1 MLVWHVRTL
10 REDSQRR
17 VPGAAGRGA
26 ESIDDVSPLWDR
38 ESMSYD
44 DPVEHLLRTNDGREG
59 FCQILTTT
67 LLVGGT
73 YPKWGTHNALT
84 DQGVVFFKALDGLSF
99 GTTAWTTTP
108 VFIDEITMPKR
119 HDDELSAS
127 PDWTL
132 VFEDRV
138 WMIELKTERG
148 SHRATQLPHYL
159 DMAAHHY
166 PGRAI
171 DVTYLT
177 GPLVKPAPR
186 LQPGQ
191 RYAHLTWEDTL
202 PLYQL
207 AWGATDD
214 PRVRRTWPW
223 CGTRL
228 ARSRHPGTSGAPPSP
243 EHPSRPRYTPDP
255 VGAALRLVDATASDH
270 AQRALDHPAH
280 GAQELH
286 DLRLVARDLIRA
298 EPAGSPRRHVR
309 PRVWSPDS
317 TGMPLTVSGRDH
329 GLELRFRTTRRRS
342 GSAHPTGRVIDPLL
356 GHGPAP
362 SAVGPST
369 HSLWPDEGDRSWRY
383 GLGSW
388 QSPWSSRSSP

>member
-1 MLVWHVRTL
+1 MGHP
-10 REDSQRR
+10 QR
-17 VPGAAGRGA
+17 A
-26 ESIDDVSPLWDR
+26 DR
-38 ESMSYD
+38 
-44 DPVEHLLRTNDGREG
+44 P
-59 FCQILTTT
+59 
-67 LLVGGT
+67 
-73 YPKWGTHNALT
+73 
-84 DQGVVFFKALDGLSF
+84 GVVFFKALDELSF
-99 GTTAWTTTP
+99 GTTAWATTP

-132 VFEDRV
+132 VFEDRI

-214 PRVRRTWPW
+214 PRVRRYVDVLQDALGALATPW
-223 CGTRL
+223 NEWRTAFAGVTAIPEPVRDPLSEVLEL
-228 ARSRHPGTSGAPPSP
+228 AH
-243 EHPSRPRYTPDP
+243 
-255 VGAALRLVDATASDH
+255 ATAADK
-270 AQRALDHPAH
+270 AQRALDYPAQ
-280 GAQELH
+280 GVQELH
-286 DLRLVARDLIRA
+286 DLRLELRSLIRSQ
-298 EPAGSPRRHVR
+298 PDGSPLRHVR
-309 PRVWSPDS
+309 PWVWTPKSL
-317 TGMPLTVSGRDH
+317 GEALTAAGAEH
-329 GLELRFRTTRRRS
+329 GAELRVSFYKT
-342 GSAHPTGRVIDPLL
+342 
-356 GHGPAP
+356 PA
-362 SAVGPST
+362 T
-369 HSLWPDEGDRSWRY
+369 
-383 GLGSW
+383 
-388 QSPWSSRSSP
+388 